1 MGEESLVKRV
11 LGILFFF
18 ASFVFAQG
26 TDAAVTG
33 NVLDAS
39 GAAIP
44 AAAITALNQNTG
56 VQTTVTSNASG
67 VYLFVALP
75 PGDYRLTAT
84 KDGFKEL
91 VLNQTTLR
99 LGDHLEQNLILEVGA
114 TKDTVQVT
122 ANADSVNYL
131 TSSQGGLL
139 NSQRIQDLPVSGRN
153 AMELVGTQPGMVTTS
168 SGVNMNGSRTDMMA
182 ITLDGTNIQD
192 NAVLESV
199 TGQMISTTVD
209 RVEEV
214 RVVTSPAD
222 AEYGRGSG
230 QVQLI
235 SRSGTNK
242 FHGSAYDF
250 LHNTDLNANSWA
262 NNRSG
267 VARNVQV
274 LNQAGGRVDGP
285 IRKNKTFFFAL
296 FEASISHTRTPV
308 TDTVL
313 TSQAR
318 QGVFRFFPGVQ
329 NGNANANNPSVD
341 LSGNPVAPRG
351 ATGALQSV
359 SLFGLDPNR
368 LGPDTT
374 GIINKNLALI
384 PLPNNYL
391 AAGDGLNTAAY
402 IWQRH
407 ATDDVYSLDLRVDHN
422 FSQSERLTVSYNRD
436 SENYPNGNDGQQ
448 YPTSVP
454 GADVNH
460 YTVGSAALV
469 STISPTMVN
478 EARIGVQRAQLEF
491 EAPWTA
497 SSQGTGLLP
506 SIGGVPY
513 IIVLNGPTSPYA
525 TSSSEDP
532 QGRIT
537 PVYQAG
543 DKITWLRGR
552 HALKAGLDLRIVD
565 ENSFHAFNVI
575 PRVTLGVGN
584 VGTQNI
590 TTINGIGA
598 NSTLANNL
606 LTTLNGSV
614 GSTLQMFYSPGGTN
628 PQYLP
633 FGQEQHTWD
642 TREYDAFFQDDIK
655 VRKNLTIN
663 LGVRWEYYGVPYEA
677 HGRMVGLVG
686 GSQSAFGISGT
697 TFASEFNPGNTPG
710 SLTQLQL
717 IGKNSPNP
725 SQQPWKPDYRGFAP
739 AIGLSWSLPWLGQDK
754 TVFRAGYGIS
764 YEKNFLA
771 LLNQLYGYG
780 APGLGS
786 SQSITPSNYQ
796 GLGQVSLPLPVPSI
810 APMATIPINDNNS
823 SAQAIDVADSG
834 WKRGYVQNWNASL
847 GRQIGKGVVLDVRY
861 VGSKGSKLTQGTNI
875 NEVNI
880 FENGI
885 LNAFNITE
893 AGGNSA
899 LLNQI
904 FNGLNIP
911 NVGVV
916 NGTTITGSQA
926 VRGNTTLQPYLLANN
941 VGGFAN
947 FLGSSTFITGIRG
960 GLLLNGKLPANFVVA
975 NPQLGTDDLVGN
987 YGNSTYHTLQVEVN
1001 KRFSGGFQVQGS
1013 YVRSKTLGAYD
1024 GNTQNE
1030 VSNFITLRNEHLSK
1044 QLLSYDIP
1052 NVWRTSGIWDM
1063 PFGPGRRLLGSS
1075 HGIVSHLVEKWQTAV
1090 IFNKQSGTP
1099 TTFGNSSGEDTFNGN
1114 NSNDMQWGPLPSGSA
1129 QKVGNNVVYFNG
1141 LTQIPDPSIKN
1152 IPSSLQSQSTL
1163 YAIQGANG
1171 QLLLS
1176 NPVPGLLGSLSQ
1188 AAWRGLGT
1196 FTLNAQASKAVTLN
1210 KERNITLRLRVDAIN
1225 MLNRPI
1231 WGNPSLNIN
1240 STSFGQI
1247 TTASGARTV
1256 VLGARLEF

>member
-1 MGEESLVKRV
+1 MKRV
-11 LGILFFF
+11 LFSLILSTCL
-18 ASFVFAQG
+18 AGAQG
-26 TDAAVTG
+26 TDAVVTG

-39 GAAIP
+39 GSAIP
-44 AAAITALNQNTG
+44 AAVITAVNVNTG
-56 VQTTVTSNASG
+56 VQTQVTSNASG
-67 VYLFVALP
+67 VYLFAALP
-75 PGDYRLTAT
+75 PGDYRLTAE
-84 KDGFKEL
+84 KEGFKEL
-91 VLNQTTLR
+91 VRNQTTLR
-99 LGDHLEQNLILEVGA
+99 LGDHLEQNLVLEVGA
-114 TKDTVQVT
+114 TKETVQVT
-122 ANADSVNYL
+122 ANSDSVNYL

-153 AMELVGTQPGMVTTS
+153 AMELVGTQAGMVTTS
-168 SGVNMNGSRTDMMA
+168 SGANMNGARTDMMN

-192 NAVLESV
+192 NAVLESI

-222 AEYGRGSG
+222 AEFGRGSG
-230 QVQLI
+230 QVQLV

-250 LHNTDLNANSWA
+250 AHNTDLNANTWA

-267 VARNVQV
+267 VARSVQV

-296 FEASISHTRTPV
+296 FEASINHTQTPV

-318 QGVFRFFPGVQ
+318 QGIFRFYPGVQ

-341 LSGNPVAPRG
+341 LNGNPVSPRG
-351 ATGALQSV
+351 ATGPLQTI

-368 LGPDTT
+368 PAPDST
-374 GIINKNLALI
+374 GIIAKNLALI

-407 ATDDVYSLDLRVDHN
+407 ATDDLYSLDLRVDHN
-422 FSQSERLTVSYNRD
+422 FSQSERLTASYNHD
-436 SENYPNGNDGQQ
+436 LENYPNGNDGQQ
-448 YPTSVP
+448 YPSSVP
-454 GADVNH
+454 GEYLNH
-460 YTVGSAALV
+460 SVVASLALV
-469 STISPTMVN
+469 STLSASMVN
-478 EARIGVQRAQLEF
+478 EARIGVQRAHLQF
-491 EAPWTA
+491 EAPWT
-497 SSQGTGLLP
+497 SSSEGTNLLP

-513 IIVLNGPTSPYA
+513 IISLNGPTSPYG

-552 HALKAGLDLRIVD
+552 HALKAGIDLRFVD
-565 ENSFHAFNVI
+565 ENSFHAFDVI
-575 PRVTLGVGN
+575 PRVTLGTGN
-584 VGTQNI
+584 VGTQGI
-590 TTINGIGA
+590 TTLPGIGA
-598 NSTLANNL
+598 NSTLASNL
-606 LTTLNGSV
+606 LTTLAGSV
-614 GSTLQMFYSPGGTN
+614 GSTLQMFYSPGGSN

-642 TREYDAFFQDDIK
+642 SREWDTFFQDDIK
-655 VRKNLTIN
+655 VTNNLTIN
-663 LGVRWEYYGVPYEA
+663 LGMRWEYYGVPYEA
-677 HGRMVGLVG
+677 HGRMVDLVG
-686 GSQSAFGISGT
+686 GSQSIFGVSGT
-697 TFASEFNPGNTPG
+697 TFASEFNAGYMPG
-710 SLTQLQL
+710 SLMQLQL

-725 SQQPWKPDYRGFAP
+725 NQQAWRPDYRDFAP
-739 AIGLSWSLPWLGQDK
+739 AVGLSWALPWLGQNK
-754 TVFRAGYGIS
+754 TVFRAGYFVS

-771 LLNQLYGYG
+771 LLNQIYGYG

-786 SQSITPSNYQ
+786 SQSITPSTYQ
-796 GLGQVSLPLPVPSI
+796 NLGQISLPLPVPSTP
-810 APMATIPINDNNS
+810 PMATIPINDTNS
-823 SAQAIDVADSG
+823 STQSIDVADSG

-861 VGSKGSKLTQGTNI
+861 VASKGTKLTQGTNV

-885 LNAFNITE
+885 LSAFNTTD
-893 AGGNSA
+893 AGGNA
-899 LLNQI
+899 PLLNQI

-911 NVGVV
+911 GVGVV
-916 NGTTITGSQA
+916 NGTTLTGSQA
-926 VRGNTTLQPYLLANN
+926 MRASTTLQQYLLTNN
-941 VGGFAN
+941 VGGFGS
-947 FLGSSTFITGIRG
+947 FLASNTFVTGIRG
-960 GLLLNGKLPANFVVA
+960 GLLLNGHLPANFVVA
-975 NPQLGTDDLVGN
+975 NPQLGTADLVGN
-987 YGNSTYHTLQVEVN
+987 YGNSTYNSLQTEVN
-1001 KRFSGGFQVQGS
+1001 KHFQGGFQIQGS
-1013 YVRSKTLGAYD
+1013 YVRSKTLGSYD

-1030 VSNFITLRNEHLSK
+1030 VSNFLTLRDEHLSK

-1052 NVWRTSGIWDM
+1052 NVWRTSGIWDL
-1063 PFGPGRRLLGSS
+1063 PFGPDRSLLGSS
-1075 HGIVSHLVEKWQTAV
+1075 HGVLSHLVEKWQTAV

-1099 TTFGNSSGEDTFNGN
+1099 TSFSNSAGDTFNGN
-1114 NSNDMQWGPLPSGSA
+1114 ASTDMQWGPLPSGSV

-1152 IPSSLQSQSTL
+1152 IPSSLQSLSTL
-1163 YAIQGANG
+1163 YGIQGANG

-1176 NPVPGLLGSLSQ
+1176 NPVPGLLGSMNQ
-1188 AAWRGLGT
+1188 ASYRGLGS
-1196 FTLNAQASKAVTLN
+1196 FTLNMQLSKAITIN
-1210 KERNITLRLRVDAIN
+1210 RERNITLRVRADAIN
-1225 MLNRPI
+1225 LLNRPI
-1231 WGNPSLNIN
+1231 WGTPNLNID

-1247 TTASGARTV
+1247 TTATGNRSV